1 MRGQKL
7 SGNSEVAHRVAGGAA
22 PTIHHVNGTLPWY
35 LARSAGMVAWA
46 LLTASVLW
54 GLLISTKAKAFGKRP
69 RPNWTL
75 DLHPYLGGLAAIFV
89 GLHVVAI
96 LLDSY
101 IKFDLVS
108 VLVPFASSWR
118 PVAVAW
124 GSVALWLLLAV
135 ELTSLAR
142 RQLPK
147 QIWRAI
153 HFASFPLFLSAT
165 VHALTA
171 CTDAGSLTFELAAT
185 AAILSVADLTA
196 LRLAHASQATLVP
209 VPS

>member
-46 LLTASVLW
+46 LLTASVVW
-54 GLLISTKAKAFGKRP
+54 GLLISTKAHAFGKRP

-75 DLHPYLGGLAAIFV
+75 DLHRYLGGLAAIFT
-89 GLHVVAI
+89 GIHVVAI
-96 LLDSY
+96 LLDTY
-101 IKFDLVS
+101 VHFDIAS
-108 VLVPFASSWR
+108 VLVPFASTFR
-118 PVAVAW
+118 PAAVAW
-124 GSVALWLLLAV
+124 GVVGLWLLLAV

-147 QIWRAI
+147 KLWRAV
-153 HFASFPLFLSAT
+153 HFAS
-165 VHALTA
+165 
-171 CTDAGSLTFELAAT
+171 
-185 AAILSVADLTA
+185 
-196 LRLAHASQATLVP
+196 
-209 VPS
+209 